1 MEMCWEQSGFMV
13 RLLQVESRPCH
24 TRLPVSQI
32 NEVMFAP
39 TGLLGLHQGCCDLP
53 MLHVCAPVERG
64 LDGARS
70 LSEFLLSPPHLPS
83 GSVTT
88 TFSSQG

>member
-13 RLLQVESRPCH
+13 RLLQVESRSCH

-32 NEVMFAP
+32 IEVFAP

-53 MLHVCAPVERG
+53 TLHVCAPVEHG

-70 LSEFLLSPPHLPS
+70 LSEFLLSPPHLPC